1 VAYTPNIL
9 TNEKVKSL
17 YSLAAY
23 FAFATG
29 AGLIVYGILAFTVLA
44 PALIG
49 LSTEKLAFMAT
60 HGGSVVSLYILLI
73 FLVLAEVPVVLG
85 LVALTIGYRFR
96 CAIFGGVFELLNI
109 SVRVVG
115 YMVLITVLSG
125 MVGGFISAEGFAFW
139 DNLGY
144 MIEGGGFFLQTL
156 AWGLF
161 GWALKEGQ
169 GLDKAIGGLML
180 FYVVVMFVGGMLR
193 IFGLVV
199 IDFPDTLNT
208 LSLAIVGPVM
218 GILGIIILILL
229 GFVFLRRAR
238 EVAA

>member
-1 VAYTPNIL
+1 MAYTPNIL
-9 TNEKVKSL
+9 TKEKVKSL

-29 AGLIVYGILAFTVLA
+29 AGLIVYGILVVTALA

-49 LSTEKLAFMAT
+49 SSGEKLAFMAT
-60 HGGSVVSLYILLI
+60 HGGSVASLYLLLILLA
-73 FLVLAEVPVVLG
+73 LAEVPVVLG

-115 YMVLITVLSG
+115 YMILIAVLSG
-125 MVGGFISAEGFAFW
+125 MVEGFISAEGFTFW
-139 DNLGY
+139 DNFGY
-144 MIEGGGFFLQTL
+144 MIEGGGFILQTL

-161 GWALKEGQ
+161 GWALKEGW
-169 GLDKAIGGLML
+169 GRERATGALML
-180 FYVVVMFVGGMLR
+180 LYAVVMFVGGMLR

-199 IDFPDTLNT
+199 IDFPDVLNT
-208 LSLAIVGPVM
+208 LSFAIVGPVM
-218 GILGIIILILL
+218 GVLSVVILILL
-229 GFVFLRRAR
+229 GLVFLRRAR